1 MKESDFQTVDSLEST
16 DLEQDDFCFWE
27 IENVVNICELS
38 LNEDEV
44 ISFLN
49 NANDLPNSLK

>member
-1 MKESDFQTVDSLEST
+1 MKESDFQTEDSLEST
-16 DLEQDDFCFWE
+16 DLEEEDFCFWE
-27 IENVVNICELS
+27 IQNVENICELS

-49 NANDLPNSLK
+49 NATNFPN